1 MKISIVY
8 VAACIYKKIL
18 GCLRN
23 CSRVSRRGFYRGNT
37 FVNVRPSFPKN
48 YETRNYLC
56 YLHHCLCLTPFI
68 RVVSLL
74 RWRLRI
80 QASGRTYDGRTLT
93 GYFST
98 SWWAEAKTRSVK
110 NKAVENLA
118 RDRLSGYRT

>member
-8 VAACIYKKIL
+8 VAAYIYKKIL

-56 YLHHCLCLTPFI
+56 YLHQLPVFDAIHSGSACKDGAFA
-68 RVVSLL
+68 SKL
-74 RWRLRI
+74 RDVPI
-80 QASGRTYDGRTLT
+80 MG
-93 GYFST
+93 
-98 SWWAEAKTRSVK
+98 EH
-110 NKAVENLA
+110 
-118 RDRLSGYRT
+118 